1 MSFYHFQTPSAI
13 RADRLPSHPTKRAG
27 FARAAVFSSF
37 RARDARAINY
47 NGFQDRRPCDEPV
60 RLGHVVGEVV
70 ADAGRRAL
78 DHWLHEAARTDGE
91 EHETALEIAREIAAM
106 IDVPWAEI
114 MSGEAA

>member
-1 MSFYHFQTPSAI
+1 MLTYTFWNPSATS
-13 RADRLPSHPTKRAG
+13 ADRLPSHPTKRAA

-78 DHWLHEAARTDGE
+78 DHWLHEAACTDGE
-91 EHETALEIAREIAAM
+91 ERETALQIARNIAGM
-106 IDVPWAEI
+106 IDVPWDSLF
-114 MSGEAA
+114 SGEAA